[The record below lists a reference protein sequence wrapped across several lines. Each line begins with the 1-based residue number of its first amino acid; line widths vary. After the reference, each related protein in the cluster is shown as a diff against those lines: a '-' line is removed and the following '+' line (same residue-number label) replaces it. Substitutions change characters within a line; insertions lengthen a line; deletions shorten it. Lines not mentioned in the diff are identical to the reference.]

1 MIKRIAMWACPRTVS
16 TALLRSFCQHSEVF
30 GVDEPFYAYYL
41 NRSGKA
47 HPMRDEVIASQS
59 TDFQSVADEV
69 LLAQQEKPIQYV
81 KHMSHH
87 LFGDEDFR
95 FLDCENM
102 THAFLIRHPREMLP
116 SLKKDLG
123 NLEVVDIGYRQQVQL
138 FEALRAAGHNPVVID
153 STAFLE
159 DPSVMLPKLCHA
171 LGISFEERMMAWPK
185 GNHLSYGVW
194 APVWYEK
201 VMSSTGWRPYTPKIE
216 PFPQELLPLLEE
228 EALPAYEKLLE
239 YSL

>member
-1 MIKRIAMWACPRTVS
+1 
-16 TALLRSFCQHSEVF
+16 
-30 GVDEPFYAYYL
+30 
-41 NRSGKA
+41 
-47 HPMRDEVIASQS
+47 
-59 TDFQSVADEV
+59 
-69 LLAQQEKPIQYV
+69 
-81 KHMSHH
+81 MSHH

-171 LGISFEERMMAWPK
+171 LGVSFEEGMMAWPK

-216 PFPQELLPLLEE
+216 PFPQELLSLLEE